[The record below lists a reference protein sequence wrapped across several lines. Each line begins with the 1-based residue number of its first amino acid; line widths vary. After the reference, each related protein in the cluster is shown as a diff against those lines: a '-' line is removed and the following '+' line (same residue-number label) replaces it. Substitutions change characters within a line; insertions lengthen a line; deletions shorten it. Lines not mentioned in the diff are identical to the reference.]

1 MTKERSD
8 GARLDLASLSRKIEP
23 VFKGLRELTARLDSP
38 GLRELR
44 ELTARLS
51 SLTQSLVPAASSIQA
66 AAREWAKTESLLKR
80 GWMPNHTIPFDVV
93 SECGD
98 DAARLQTSL
107 LSYYTD
113 NWGEVRAQLETQ
125 LSSYNIDDEA
135 EATFRE
141 ALDAHEAG
149 LYRCV
154 SRVLFPEFERE
165 FRVALFDGGVG
176 SITYKKFIKK
186 LSGTAADLKL
196 GDFLIAGIQDMVL
209 FNYLTEN
216 DSRSASSEYVPTL
229 GVGINKRN
237 VEQARQN
244 PIPTRH
250 AVVHGLVTYSSRQ
263 SSLNAIFIA
272 DYVFSVM
279 SRARPGL
286 TGPGA

>member
-44 ELTARLS
+44 ELTARLG

-125 LSSYNIDDEA
+125 LSSCNIDDEA

-154 SRVLFPEFERE
+154 SRVLFQEFERE

-176 SITYKKFIKK
+176 SITSKN
-186 LSGTAADLKL
+186 S
-196 GDFLIAGIQDMVL
+196 
-209 FNYLTEN
+209 
-216 DSRSASSEYVPTL
+216 
-229 GVGINKRN
+229 
-237 VEQARQN
+237 
-244 PIPTRH
+244 
-250 AVVHGLVTYSSRQ
+250 
-263 SSLNAIFIA
+263 
-272 DYVFSVM
+272 
-279 SRARPGL
+279 
-286 TGPGA
+286 

>member
-1 MTKERSD
+1 MPRHNTESQIGLFRSD
-8 GARLDLASLSRKIEP
+8 
-23 VFKGLRELTARLDSP
+23 
-38 GLRELR
+38 
-44 ELTARLS
+44 
-51 SLTQSLVPAASSIQA
+51 QS
-66 AAREWAKTESLLKR
+66 T
-80 GWMPNHTIPFDVV
+80 
-93 SECGD
+93 
-98 DAARLQTSL
+98 RLQTSL

-196 GDFLIAGIQDMVL
+196 CDFLIAGIQDMVL
-209 FNYLTEN
+209 FN
-216 DSRSASSEYVPTL
+216 
-229 GVGINKRN
+229 
-237 VEQARQN
+237 
-244 PIPTRH
+244 
-250 AVVHGLVTYSSRQ
+250 
-263 SSLNAIFIA
+263 
-272 DYVFSVM
+272 
-279 SRARPGL
+279 
-286 TGPGA
+286 